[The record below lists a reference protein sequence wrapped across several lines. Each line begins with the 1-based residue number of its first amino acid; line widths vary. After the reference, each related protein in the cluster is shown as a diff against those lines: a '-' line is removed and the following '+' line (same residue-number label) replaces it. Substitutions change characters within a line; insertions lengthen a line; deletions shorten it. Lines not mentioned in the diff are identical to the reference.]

1 MVGAGAL
8 GSIIALTLL
17 ARLAGGRFL
26 VALVGQEQRARIA
39 EYLRVP
45 APAVSPTPVPRDSWQ
60 KIITDAMVST
70 VLIQTYSE
78 NRLVRTGTGS
88 MVSSDGL
95 IITTSDVVSG
105 QIFQVIVD
113 DKILKARI
121 LTRQAAGGLALLKVD
136 ADNLTVSNLN
146 TAENL
151 QSGKTVILAGKLL
164 SVSAPTVFSQL
175 ALVSYT
181 TASEVVLDSAL
192 NYFISG
198 AKVIGTDGAVAG
210 IAAIRGGKVVLIPA
224 GTLEAFLRDY
234 LASSG
239 AK

>member
-1 MVGAGAL
+1 MAGAGAL
-8 GSIIALTLL
+8 GGIIALTLV

-45 APAVSPTPVPRDSWQ
+45 APVVSPTPGPRDSWQ
-60 KIITDAMVST
+60 KVVADAMVST
-70 VLIQTYSE
+70 VLVQTYSE

-88 MVSSDGL
+88 VVSSDGL
-95 IITTSDVVSG
+95 VITTSDVVSG
-105 QIFQVIVD
+105 QVYQVVAD
-113 DKILKARI
+113 DKIFKAKI
-121 LTRQAAGGLALLKVD
+121 LTRQSIAGLALLKID
-136 ADNLTVSNLN
+136 ADNLTVTNLN
-146 TAENL
+146 AAENL

-181 TASEVVLDSAL
+181 SASDVVLDTAL

-198 AKVIGTDGAVAG
+198 AKVITTDGTVAG
-210 IAAIRGGKVVLIPA
+210 ITAIRSGKVVLIPA
-224 GTLEAFLRDY
+224 GTLKSFLSGY